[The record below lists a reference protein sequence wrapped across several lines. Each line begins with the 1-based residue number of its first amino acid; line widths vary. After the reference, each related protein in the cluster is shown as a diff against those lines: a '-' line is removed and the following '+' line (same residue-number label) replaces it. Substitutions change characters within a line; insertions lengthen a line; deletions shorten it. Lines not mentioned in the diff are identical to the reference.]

1 MILDQIIETKKEEVA
16 KLKRETSIARLC
28 SAIAERPPCRNFRA
42 AASGRPCAII
52 AEVKCASPS
61 RGRLVEHFDPL
72 SIAGIYEQS
81 GAAAISVLTDEQYF
95 CGHKTYLT
103 EIKNKVRIPILRKD
117 FIIDPLQLYETRAIG
132 ADAVL
137 LIVRVLGQTLSEYIG
152 LAKELGLSPLTEV
165 HSSDELDM
173 ALAAGAEVDFVLDL
187 DPGLPALETGR
198 DRLEQVLTN
207 LLDNAFKFTDSGGR
221 VTLAAS
227 VSEGGK
233 VALSVADN
241 GVGIAEEDL
250 PFVFDRFF
258 RVEKSRAQRF
268 GGSGLGLAISRE
280 VAEALGGVLSVA
292 SRPGEGTVF
301 TLLMG
306 TSGQERGGLVYAP

>member
-16 KLKRETSIARLC
+16 KLKSETSVARLC
-28 SAIAERPPCRNFRA
+28 SAITELPPCRDFRA

-81 GAAAISVLTDEQYF
+81 GAAAISVLTDEKYF

-137 LIVRVLGQTLSEYIG
+137 LIVRVLGQTLSEYIL

-173 ALAAGAEVDFVLDL
+173 ALAAGAEIIGINNRNLDTFATDIKTSRDL
-187 DPGLPALETGR
+187 KGRIPA
-198 DRLEQVLTN
+198 
-207 LLDNAFKFTDSGGR
+207 
-221 VTLAAS
+221 
-227 VSEGGK
+227 
-233 VALSVADN
+233 
-241 GVGIAEEDL
+241 
-250 PFVFDRFF
+250 
-258 RVEKSRAQRF
+258 
-268 GGSGLGLAISRE
+268 GLAV
-280 VAEALGGVLSVA
+280 VAESAIKDRADIEYLMEAGIHAFLI
-292 SRPGEGTVF
+292 GEGLVTAANIGKKLQAF
-301 TLLMG
+301 MG
-306 TSGQERGGLVYAP
+306 NIRE